1 MTPFSLCLTVIVPR
15 PIILTR
21 KKSDVKVVYFFHFLI
36 ENALKKYQNMQPYD
50 AEQVSYVRYSYTS
63 RPEF

>member
-36 ENALKKYQNMQPYD
+36 ENALKK
-50 AEQVSYVRYSYTS
+50 VSKYATL
-63 RPEF
+63 